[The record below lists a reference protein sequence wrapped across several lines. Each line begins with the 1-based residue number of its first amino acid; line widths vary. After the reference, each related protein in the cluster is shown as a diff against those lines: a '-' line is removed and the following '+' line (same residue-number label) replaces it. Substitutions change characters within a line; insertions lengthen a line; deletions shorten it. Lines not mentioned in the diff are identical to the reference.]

1 MARQSTCSKAPAA
14 QFPTVSGYTR
24 NEPEARSLFRPDRR
38 GVHCGV
44 GRRTRQRRNVTL
56 AYRHGRAGWLRIR
69 RRRVDRLRA
78 RRPARVVCRGRQTG
92 TRQQWGLLMGSRDQI
107 WRRSATDDRRHHR
120 RMAEVGARSRRRRHL
135 VRHAERVWGTA
146 QRIAGLKIRHGSD
159 PDFNRTDAWLTCP
172 GRSRRQRGLSA
183 MANPDTLEKQALR
196 FPTIDDGV
204 KIGHVHL
211 KVADLQRALDFY
223 CGVLGFT
230 LTTSRPGAAFISAG
244 GYHHHI
250 GLNTWESRG
259 GAPPAPGTTGLYHTA
274 ILYPT
279 RRLLADAL
287 RRLIAAKIPLEGA
300 SDHGVSE
307 ALYLRDPDDN
317 GVELYWD
324 RPKEM
329 WPKREDGGLRMFT
342 NPLDLH
348 DLLAELDKA
357 QA

>member
-1 MARQSTCSKAPAA
+1 
-14 QFPTVSGYTR
+14 
-24 NEPEARSLFRPDRR
+24 
-38 GVHCGV
+38 
-44 GRRTRQRRNVTL
+44 VT
-56 AYRHGRAGWLRIR
+56 
-69 RRRVDRLRA
+69 
-78 RRPARVVCRGRQTG
+78 
-92 TRQQWGLLMGSRDQI
+92 
-107 WRRSATDDRRHHR
+107 
-120 RMAEVGARSRRRRHL
+120 
-135 VRHAERVWGTA
+135 
-146 QRIAGLKIRHGSD
+146 
-159 PDFNRTDAWLTCP
+159 
-172 GRSRRQRGLSA
+172 
-183 MANPDTLEKQALR
+183 NPDTLEKQALA

-230 LTTSRPGAAFISAG
+230 PTTSRPGAAFISAG

-287 RRLIAAKIPLEGA
+287 RRLVAAKIPLDGA